1 MLYCQNIMC
10 ILQVKYR
17 SNYHVSLSK
26 KVDVD
31 PSTAFCGIPPSLT
44 ELCMGALPAATFKTE
59 KDKKTE

>member
-1 MLYCQNIMC
+1 MC